1 MSQPHSKE
9 SESALL
15 GALILDSSLID
26 NIDLQPEDFF
36 YTDYQEIYRAIKLL
50 GEDADAVSVSE
61 VLQRQGMDWDIL
73 KLTALTRECPSI
85 YNYDTYVKIIR
96 DTSSR
101 RAVIR
106 HAERLAK
113 AAFDEESNLSD
124 AISQTMTS
132 LVSSVRSSGGAVHIS
147 NYLTQLYEQVEE
159 RAKDPK
165 LIYGLET
172 GIRDFDKITHGLQ
185 KQEQFIIAGAPGTGK
200 SLLAFQLACGMSE
213 NGHPGAVY
221 ELEMTGVAVIRRR
234 TSALSKLPTYNLL
247 SGVSMNE
254 NWEEFAKAIEK
265 MEQYPIYLSEESNWN
280 TLQLRADLARLKKTK
295 NIEYFIVDYMD
306 LLSDSYGANEIDRTT
321 YISHQ
326 LKAIC
331 KDLELAGITLQSV
344 TKEGYGSTSMK
355 AVSGSNKVIH
365 DADQIVI
372 ISQDSDEPNVVNL
385 TWEKMRESDG
395 DRMMKLVKI
404 PGLPDYEQYVKE
416 EEVKDYYWND

>member
-1 MSQPHSKE
+1 M
-9 SESALL
+9 
-15 GALILDSSLID
+15 GVLILDSSIID
-26 NIDLQPEDFF
+26 NIDLEPEDFF

-50 GEDADAVSVSE
+50 GQDADAVSVSE
-61 VLQRQGMDWDIL
+61 VLQRQGLDWDTL
-73 KLTALTRECPSI
+73 KLTSLTRECPSI
-85 YNYDTYVKIIR
+85 YNYDTYVKIIK
-96 DTSSR
+96 DTASR

-106 HAERLAK
+106 QAEALAK
-113 AAFDEESNLSD
+113 AAFDEESSLPD
-124 AISQTMTS
+124 AISQAMTH
-132 LVSSVRSSGGAVHIS
+132 LVSSVRPSGGAVHIS
-147 NYLTQLYEQVEE
+147 AYLGRLYEQVEK

-172 GIRDFDKITHGLQ
+172 GIRDFDRITHGLQ

-247 SGVSMNE
+247 SGVSMND

-265 MEQYPIYLSEESNWN
+265 MEQYPIYLSEESSWN
-280 TLQLRADLARLKKTK
+280 TMQLRADLARLKKT
-295 NIEYFIVDYMD
+295 NGIEYFIVDYMD
-306 LLSDSYGANEIDRTT
+306 LLSDSYGSNEIDRTT

-372 ISQDSDEPNVVNL
+372 LSKDKEEDNVINL

-416 EEVKDYYWND
+416 EETRDYYWND